1 MQLQLKRISAIT
13 LASALLV
20 CMVFVYRLSSA
31 YTRAPWLA
39 KPRATIAI
47 TVYPSILV
55 KSPARRPT
63 SIPTSISVAN
73 ASTQVQTSTAL
84 TTTSITLVPEVREE
98 ALPVSAQLGGIRHQQ
113 QTWNNCGPATLS
125 MLMSY
130 FNYTDTQ
137 QVIGAAIKPYKD
149 DKNVGPDELLSY
161 AQSAGLKARI
171 IVGGDIDMLKR
182 LVAHDFPVIV
192 ESWFIPEPGDEM
204 GHYQLVVGY
213 EADTLSFFD
222 SYHGPNIQHSVAEF
236 DGLWRVFNRLAIV
249 VWRLDQEEQMR
260 SLLGERWDETR
271 MNALALAD
279 AQRESQAD
287 PRDKFAWFNI
297 GSTLLRQGDSAGA
310 MAAYDTAIAL
320 RLPWR
325 MMWYQ
330 FGPYEAYFAQ
340 KRYDEVVK
348 LTSATLRVKVGL
360 EESYFWRA
368 RAYAALGKPKLAQS
382 DLNQALVY
390 RPSFAQAQLAL
401 NAIAP

>member
-1 MQLQLKRISAIT
+1 MQLQLKRIGAIT

-31 YTRAPWLA
+31 YTSAPWLA
-39 KPRATIAI
+39 KPRATRAI
-47 TVYPSILV
+47 TVYPPTSA
-55 KSPARRPT
+55 KSPARR
-63 SIPTSISVAN
+63 PTSISVAN

-98 ALPVSAQLGGIRHQQ
+98 ALPVSAQLGRIRHQQ

-130 FNYTDTQ
+130 FNYMDTQ

-213 EADTLSFFD
+213 EGETLSFFD
-222 SYHGPNIQHSVAEF
+222 SYHGNVLLDGFTSSKERAPIQF
-236 DGLWRVFNRLAIV
+236 RL
-249 VWRLDQEEQMR
+249 
-260 SLLGERWDETR
+260 
-271 MNALALAD
+271 
-279 AQRESQAD
+279 
-287 PRDKFAWFNI
+287 K
-297 GSTLLRQGDSAGA
+297 
-310 MAAYDTAIAL
+310 
-320 RLPWR
+320 
-325 MMWYQ
+325 
-330 FGPYEAYFAQ
+330 
-340 KRYDEVVK
+340 
-348 LTSATLRVKVGL
+348 
-360 EESYFWRA
+360 
-368 RAYAALGKPKLAQS
+368 
-382 DLNQALVY
+382 
-390 RPSFAQAQLAL
+390 
-401 NAIAP
+401 